1 MSRMKNF
8 MMEVEETCDVYV
20 IESGNGRCPAAV
32 GSMRNRPQEVLDE
45 IKQEF
50 GQMGADHAEAY
61 LTEMFGEPL

>member
-1 MSRMKNF
+1 
-8 MMEVEETCDVYV
+8 MEVEETCDVYV
-20 IESGNGRCPAAV
+20 IEGGNGRCAARA

-50 GQMGADHAEAY
+50 GQMGSDHAEAY

>member
-1 MSRMKNF
+1 MKNF
-8 MMEVEETCDVYV
+8 MMEVEEACDVYV
-20 IESGNGRCPAAV
+20 APPTRPIA
-32 GSMRNRPQEVLDE
+32 RPQEVLDE

>member
-1 MSRMKNF
+1 MGRMKNF
-8 MMEVEETCDVYV
+8 MMEVEEACDVYA
-20 IESGNGRCPAAV
+20 PV
-32 GSMRNRPQEVLDE
+32 GSMRNRPQGVLDE

>member
-1 MSRMKNF
+1 

-20 IESGNGRCPAAV
+20 IEGGTGRCPAPV

-50 GQMGADHAEAY
+50 GQMGADHAEVY

>member
-1 MSRMKNF
+1 MKNF
-8 MMEVEETCDVYV
+8 MMEVEEACDVYA
-20 IESGNGRCPAAV
+20 PV

-50 GQMGADHAEAY
+50 GQMGADHAEVY